1 VLLQIK
7 PEDKVV
13 MVKHAIIGI
22 SEETKH
28 DAELAIAFGNWALET
43 IESRGVNI
51 EEIHEWTDG
60 CAAQSKGKRAFADIS
75 LRKCHSK
82 KCLLSHCFK

>member
-43 IESRGVNI
+43 LESRGVNI
-51 EEIHEWTDG
+51 EEIHEWV
-60 CAAQSKGKRAFADIS
+60 CSPVKREKVFC
-75 LRKCHSK
+75 R
-82 KCLLSHCFK
+82 